1 MTGETLLDGDKIVQN
16 IICSSIAEDYD
27 AYTWIKPNL
36 NDSNRRFVMVALRRH
51 FSGGVADQVLGGQA
65 TLNFDKLF
73 YRSEHEMSF
82 EAFVTKFINAIN
94 NKDRA
99 GRTMSDPDIFETI

>member
-1 MTGETLLDGDKIVQN
+1 MAGDKTVQN

-51 FSGGVADQVLGGQA
+51 FSGGVADQVLGGQV
-65 TLNFDKLF
+65 TVNCDKLF
-73 YRSEHEMSF
+73 YRSERQISF
-82 EAFVTKFINAIN
+82 EVFVTKFTNAIHD
-94 NKDRA
+94 KERY
-99 GRTMSDPDIFETI
+99 GRTMSDP